1 MQNISK
7 LLFLSTILLTSTPA
21 QSESIAE
28 YPSAKVSFSDFKDL
42 VSTVE
47 SHRIE
52 RLIDLDT
59 FLSMSLDPDTIIL
72 DTRSANRFDRIHVKG
87 AQHLNF
93 SDFNQQSLT
102 EVIPNPNTRVLIYC
116 NNNFDG
122 NQIDF
127 TTKVALPPSLDS
139 LNSSGSSGPA
149 AQFQEQERPIMMAL
163 NIPTYINLYGY
174 GYQNVYE
181 LDELVD
187 VSDARITFEGSVVSS
202 GSLILPIIPPPPS
215 SSKKKRWLKSR

>member
-7 LLFLSTILLTSTPA
+7 PLFLSTILLTSTPA

-59 FLSMSLDPDTIIL
+59 FLSMSQDPDTIIL

-93 SDFNQQSLT
+93 SDFNQQSLA
-102 EVIPNPNTRVLIYC
+102 EPV
-116 NNNFDG
+116 
-122 NQIDF
+122 
-127 TTKVALPPSLDS
+127 
-139 LNSSGSSGPA
+139 LNSH
-149 AQFQEQERPIMMAL
+149 L
-163 NIPTYINLYGY
+163 LT
-174 GYQNVYE
+174 
-181 LDELVD
+181 
-187 VSDARITFEGSVVSS
+187 
-202 GSLILPIIPPPPS
+202 
-215 SSKKKRWLKSR
+215 SKV